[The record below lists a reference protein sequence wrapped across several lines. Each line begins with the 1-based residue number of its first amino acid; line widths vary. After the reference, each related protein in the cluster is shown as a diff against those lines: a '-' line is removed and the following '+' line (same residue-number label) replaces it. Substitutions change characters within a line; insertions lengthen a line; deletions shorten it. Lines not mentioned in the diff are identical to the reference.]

1 MLNTFD
7 NNPKRQ
13 EKRAER
19 ERRIEEMNASV
30 QIASDELFRTSSANS
45 SNNNNSVGGGADA
58 VDAALDRLGMSMP
71 LHSTGVFGSSATTSR
86 NSKSTGAG
94 SDGEDE
100 ASSSSGDDDDGSKKS
115 GRSGTDSS
123 FNNPQYSKSFS
134 AGMHAPPLG
143 ATDDAVSL
151 LLHMQ
156 TFTCLNLCILV
167 LTQLIH
173 VSTLLPTFC
182 LSACRNDSY
191 GTRTNPRRYHR
202 LDFQV
207 ALPPPVICPTS
218 PPPHQVLDPPNAVPL
233 GLDHRPANWVR
244 WHRSI

>member
-30 QIASDELFRTSSANS
+30 QIASDELFRTSSANT

-71 LHSTGVFGSSATTSR
+71 LHSTGVFGSSAATSR
-86 NSKSTGAG
+86 NSKSSGAG
-94 SDGEDE
+94 SDGDDE
-100 ASSSSGDDDDGSKKS
+100 ASSSSNDGDDGDEDGSKKS

-151 LLHMQ
+151 LHKH
-156 TFTCLNLCILV
+156 IY
-167 LTQLIH
+167 IY
-173 VSTLLPTFC
+173 
-182 LSACRNDSY
+182 A
-191 GTRTNPRRYHR
+191 
-202 LDFQV
+202 QV
-207 ALPPPVICPTS
+207 YNIIYL
-218 PPPHQVLDPPNAVPL
+218 
-233 GLDHRPANWVR
+233 
-244 WHRSI
+244 